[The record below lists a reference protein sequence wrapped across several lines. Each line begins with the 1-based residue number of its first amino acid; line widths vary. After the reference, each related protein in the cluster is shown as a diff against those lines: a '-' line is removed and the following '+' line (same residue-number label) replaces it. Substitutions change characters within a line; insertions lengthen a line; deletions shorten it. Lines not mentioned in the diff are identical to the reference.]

1 MAEITAATVK
11 ELRER
16 TGAGM
21 MDCKKALGETQGDME
36 AAIDWLRTKGLAAA
50 AKKAGR
56 TAAEGLVGVS
66 VQGNRGAVVE
76 VNSETDFV
84 AKNETFQEF
93 VRTVSQLA
101 LVASGN
107 VEGLLAA
114 GWPAGGGGTV
124 QEKLTSNIAT
134 IGENQ
139 SLRRAAV
146 LQVSEGVVVSYVHNA
161 AAPGLG
167 KIGVLVALES
177 SGDKAA
183 LEALGRQLAMHI
195 AAANP
200 QALTGEELDPSTIE
214 RERAIATEKA
224 NESGKPADIVAR
236 MVDGAIAKFRKENA
250 LMSQLFVMDNKTKI
264 EDVVAAEGKK
274 IGAPISLN
282 AYVRF
287 QLGEGI
293 EKQTSD
299 FAAEVAAASG
309 VKKNPE
315 PTGSP
320 EPANA

>member
-1 MAEITAATVK
+1 
-11 ELRER
+11 
-16 TGAGM
+16 
-21 MDCKKALGETQGDME
+21 
-36 AAIDWLRTKGLAAA
+36 
-50 AKKAGR
+50 
-56 TAAEGLVGVS
+56 
-66 VQGNRGAVVE
+66 VE

-93 VRTVSQLA
+93 VRTVSELA

-114 GWPAGGGGTV
+114 SWPTGGTV

-146 LQVSEGVVVSYVHNA
+146 LQVGDGVVVSYVHNA

-177 SGDKAA
+177 TGDKAQ
-183 LEALGRQLAMHI
+183 LEGLGKQLAMHI

-200 QALTGEELDPSTIE
+200 LALTGEELDPSTIE

-224 NESGKPADIVAR
+224 NESGKPADIVAK
-236 MVDGAIAKFRKENA
+236 MVDGAIAKYRKENA
-250 LMSQLFVMDNKTKI
+250 LLSQLFVMDNKTKV
-264 EDVVAAEGKK
+264 EDVVKAAAKGA
-274 IGAPISLN
+274 GAPVELK

-293 EKQTSD
+293 EKKESD

-309 VKKNPE
+309 VKK
-315 PTGSP
+315 P

>member
-1 MAEITAATVK
+1 MAEVTAATVK

-21 MDCKKALGETQGDME
+21 MDCKKALGETGGEME

-56 TAAEGLVGVS
+56 TAAEGLVGVA
-66 VQGNRGAVVE
+66 VQGNRGSVVE

-84 AKNETFQEF
+84 AKNEQFQEF
-93 VRTVSQLA
+93 VRTVAELA
-101 LVASGN
+101 LSGVGT
-107 VEGLLAA
+107 VEGLLTAS
-114 GWPAGGGGTV
+114 WPSGGTV
-124 QEKLTSNIAT
+124 EEKLTSNIAT

-139 SLRRAAV
+139 SLRRSAV
-146 LQVSEGVVVSYVHNA
+146 LQVPEGVVVSYVHNA
-161 AAPGLG
+161 AAAGLG

-177 SGDKAA
+177 SGDA
-183 LEALGRQLAMHI
+183 ERVTALGKQLAMHI

-200 QALTGEELDPSTIE
+200 LALTGEELDPATIE

-224 NESGKPADIVAR
+224 NESGKPAEIVSK
-236 MVDGAIAKFRKENA
+236 MVDGAMAKYRKENA

-264 EDVVAAEGKK
+264 EDVVAAEAKS

-293 EKQTSD
+293 EKAQSD

-309 VKKNPE
+309 VAAKPE
-315 PTGSP
+315 PVQ
-320 EPANA
+320 

>member
-21 MDCKKALGETQGDME
+21 MDCKKALAETNGDME

-56 TAAEGLVGVS
+56 QAAEGLVGVA
-66 VQGNRGAVVE
+66 VDGNKGAILE

-84 AKNETFQEF
+84 AKNEQFQEF
-93 VRTVSQLA
+93 VRTATAITLGTGSDIEA
-101 LVASGN
+101 LKDAC
-107 VEGLLAA
+107 
-114 GWPAGGGGTV
+114 WPGGGTV
-124 QEKLTSNIAT
+124 EEKLTSNIAT

-139 SLRRAAV
+139 SIRRGALLEVGSGAIAF
-146 LQVSEGVVVSYVHNA
+146 YVHTA

-177 SGDKAA
+177 EADKAA
-183 LEALGRQLAMHI
+183 LEALGKQLAMHI

-200 QALTGEELDPSTIE
+200 LALRGEDLDSALVE
-214 RERAIATEKA
+214 RERAIAREKA
-224 NESGKPADIVAR
+224 AETGKPAEIVEK
-236 MVDGAIAKFRKENA
+236 MVEGAMAKFRKENA
-250 LMSQLFVMDNKTKI
+250 LLSQLFVIDNKTKI
-264 EDVVAAEGKK
+264 EDVVAAAGKEA
-274 IGAPISLN
+274 GSPITLK

-293 EKQTSD
+293 EKKVDD

-315 PTGSP
+315 LTDKA
-320 EPANA
+320 EPVA